1 MSQNNEIKNIIS
13 LIQNLDVSTGFDVY
27 IPSLQK
33 DIKFKQLTTEQLK
46 QILKT
51 VIDSPVYNTEFTLTF
66 NQIIKENCLDTTVSI
81 DNLTIYDKLLI
92 FFKTR
97 LESVSSDYTLSFTN
111 DEIKDFDLTEKTKT
125 ISIKDHYNNFLNKKI
140 IFEKEQF
147 DYNNCIVVCDLP
159 TLSTENKL
167 EKELH
172 KNIKVDIN
180 TPEELRNIIGETF
193 INEITKYISSISVN
207 ETIIDFNTQTFKNRI
222 NIVESLPTNLIN
234 KVIKYIE
241 RYRNT
246 VKELLSINVS
256 AQSATQN
263 TVQITKDI
271 PLDATFFNM

>member
-1 MSQNNEIKNIIS
+1 MSQNNEIKNIMS